1 MSEQKQKVHKTL
13 RIQSKENIEI
23 KRNSFAKTPNEREQ
37 ADEQNTS
44 FDQNDFKNIRNFRQ
58 GLIKSKMPKVNHV
71 VIDAMK
77 IEEDYE
83 YTQKDLKE
91 NLDDWFQ
98 RTKSKLQENQENQ
111 NQFQLNDVKN
121 QNQQKMLLET
131 MKEKY
136 KSPNIDSNII
146 NQILKTDQKMQKE
159 QNLNDRYNADSP
171 IKNKSAVRNSFSYVQ
186 NEKNQDDYSDSR
198 TRNSVFSSQPNFKG
212 AKKTSVFN
220 ANAANTQG
228 NICTSLTLLQQYN
241 PNKEYINP
249 ELVKKKNIQ
258 KIVHSIIQD
267 KMQKF
272 MTKPKEYS
280 EKFQGIKTTNDLGDS
295 VQNETLKNFKNL
307 RKYFNFGQKIDY
319 DQLLAKILTNKQLPS
334 KFFNFTED
342 EINPASSF
350 KDVEPELLN
359 RYLSI
364 NKAIEEK
371 KSQQRVFRIEVAKW
385 VQILKDNQSDLI
397 TTQNRQDE
405 LMQQYHILDK
415 SIKRVQALQKSNAFK
430 NKAQQKNKQQVEY
443 NEGLQMELDKLN
455 GSQQEHQH
463 QYQKLQDKQKE
474 LEMIINTLNQDIE
487 AMMSHI
493 DNCDKEVEKL
503 KLSRVNLKTY
513 LSENYIKMLKKDLN
527 TLPSAQ
533 KENIS
538 LVWVIKSMNSL
549 GEAVERGDFPQF
561 IDEQAIEFLQEA
573 AQIEQ
578 EIDDLKSKIR
588 NYDFTKFD
596 LSQNKKNRYEKVIDN
611 LNKNNTKQEI
621 QKKLKIITEECL
633 QVKKPIFQVNSD
645 TKRHEIQWVSDT
657 VNTGTMNS
665 LNKYDVQD
673 EDLQSAVH
681 ERQKIIEVIQEK
693 QNHYQKLKDLELV
706 RHIHQNEKRE
716 DPNLLRKLICLFGTI
731 DGQNEFH
738 NYTHLTQC
746 FIKKMQE
753 NKNFSFMTSSRHFK
767 IKAKTD
773 NAKSLDRVHSSHDLK
788 TEQNDN
794 MSVASSKFTSS
805 RQNLLN
811 STSITNLT
819 DKYINTIKRGSNMNS
834 NQLSIGSNLQIDAFD
849 TFMGLKNRNLT
860 SSYSNSRIGT
870 SFNNFVTENKSNLY
884 KPYQSTSL
892 RNLSI
897 NF

>member
-13 RIQSKENIEI
+13 RIQSKENIET
-23 KRNSFAKTPNEREQ
+23 KRNSFANTPKERDQ
-37 ADEQNTS
+37 GDEFNTS
-44 FDQNDFKNIRNFRQ
+44 FEQNEFKNMRNFKQ
-58 GLIKSKMPKVNHV
+58 GLMKSKMPKVNHV

-77 IEEDYE
+77 MEEDYE

-91 NLDDWFQ
+91 NLDDWYQ
-98 RTKSKLQENQENQ
+98 RTKSKLKENQENS
-111 NQFQLNDVKN
+111 NSFQVNDVRN
-121 QNQQKMLLET
+121 QNQQKMLIEG

-136 KSPNIDSNII
+136 KSPNVDSNIL
-146 NQILKTDQKMQKE
+146 NSILKTDQKIQKG
-159 QNLNDRYNADSP
+159 QNQIERYNEDSP
-171 IKNKSAVRNSFSYVQ
+171 FKNKQMVRNSFSYVQ
-186 NEKNQDDYSDSR
+186 NAQINDDSDSKS
-198 TRNSVFSSQPNFKG
+198 RNSVFSSQPNFKG
-212 AKKTSVFN
+212 SKKVSVFN

-258 KIVHSIIQD
+258 KIVHNIIQD

-272 MTKPKEYS
+272 MNKPKEYS
-280 EKFQGIKTTNDLGDS
+280 QKFQGIKTTNDLGDS
-295 VQNETLKNFKNL
+295 VQNETLKNFKSL

-350 KDVEPELLN
+350 KDVEPELLS

-385 VQILKDNQSDLI
+385 VQILKDNQNDLI

-405 LMQQYHILDK
+405 LMQQYHIQDK

-430 NKAQQKNKQQVEY
+430 NKAQQKNKQLVEY
-443 NEGLQMELDKLN
+443 NEGLQLELDKLN
-455 GSQQEHQH
+455 GQQQELSNQ
-463 QYQKLQDKQKE
+463 QQKLQDKQKE

-487 AMMSHI
+487 AIMNHI

-503 KLSRVNLKTY
+503 KMSRINLKTY
-513 LSENYIKMLKKDLN
+513 LRQNYVKMLKKDLSA
-527 TLPSAQ
+527 LPTAQ

-549 GEAVERGDFPQF
+549 GEAIERGDFPQY
-561 IDEQAIEFLQEA
+561 IDSQAIEFLQEA

-578 EIDDLKSKIR
+578 EVEDLKSSIR

-596 LSQNKKNRYEKVIDN
+596 LSQNKKNRYEKVIEN
-611 LNKNNTKQEI
+611 LNKNSTKSEI
-621 QKKLKIITEECL
+621 QKKLKVITEENL
-633 QVKKPIFQVNSD
+633 QVKKPIFQVNAD

-657 VNTGTMNS
+657 VNPGTMNS

-681 ERQKIIEVIQEK
+681 ERQKILEVIQEK
-693 QNHYQKLKDLELV
+693 QRFYQKIKDLELV

-716 DPNLLRKLICLFGTI
+716 DPNLLKKLICLFGTI
-731 DGQNEFH
+731 DGSNEFH

-753 NKNFSFMTSSRHFK
+753 SKNFSFMTSSRHFK
-767 IKAKTD
+767 IKAKTE
-773 NAKSLDRVHSSHDLK
+773 NAKSLDRAQSSHDLK

-794 MSVASSKFTSS
+794 LSVASSKLTSS
-805 RQNLLN
+805 RQNLLS
-811 STSITNLT
+811 STSISNLT
-819 DKYINTIKRGSNMNS
+819 DKYINTIKRGSNTNQ

-849 TFMGLKNRNLT
+849 TFMGLKSRNLT

-870 SFNNFVTENKSNLY
+870 SFNNFTSENKSNLY

>member
-23 KRNSFAKTPNEREQ
+23 KRNSFAKTPSEREQ
-37 ADEQNTS
+37 GDEINTS
-44 FDQNDFKNIRNFRQ
+44 FEQNEFKNIRNFRQ
-58 GLIKSKMPKVNHV
+58 GLIKSKMPKVSHV
-71 VIDAMK
+71 VIDAIKM
-77 IEEDYE
+77 EEDYE
-83 YTQKDLKE
+83 FTQKDLKE

-98 RTKSKLQENQENQ
+98 RTKSKLKENQENS
-111 NQFQLNDVKN
+111 NSFQLNEVRN
-121 QNQQKMLLET
+121 QNQQKMLIEA

-136 KSPNIDSNII
+136 KSPNVDSNIL
-146 NQILKTDQKMQKE
+146 NSILKADQKMLKG
-159 QNLNDRYNADSP
+159 QNQHERLNDDSP
-171 IKNKSAVRNSFSYVQ
+171 SKCKQEIKNSFTYVQ
-186 NEKNQDDYSDSR
+186 NTQNNEDSDSR
-198 TRNSVFSSQPNFKG
+198 SRNSVFSSQLNFQG
-212 AKKTSVFN
+212 AKKISVFN

-249 ELVKKKNIQ
+249 EQVKKKNIQ
-258 KIVHSIIQD
+258 KIVHNIISD
-267 KMQKF
+267 KMQKL
-272 MTKPKEYS
+272 MAKPKEYA
-280 EKFQGIKTTNDLGDS
+280 EKFQSIKTTNDLGDS
-295 VQNETLKNFKNL
+295 VQNETLKNFKSL
-307 RKYFNFGQKIDY
+307 RKYFTFGQKIDY

-334 KFFNFTED
+334 KFFNFTEE

-364 NKAIEEK
+364 NKAIDEK

-415 SIKRVQALQKSNAFK
+415 SIKRLQALQKSNAFK

-443 NEGLQMELDKLN
+443 NEGLQLELDKLN
-455 GSQQEHQH
+455 GSQQGLQEQ
-463 QYQKLQDKQKE
+463 QQKLQDKQKE
-474 LEMIINTLNQDIE
+474 LEMIINTLNQDIR
-487 AMMSHI
+487 AITNHI
-493 DNCDKEVEKL
+493 DNCDKEVENL

-513 LSENYIKMLKKDLN
+513 LSVNYIKMLKKDLAA
-527 TLPSAQ
+527 LPTAQ

-549 GEAVERGDFPQF
+549 GEVIERGDFPQF

-578 EIDDLKSKIR
+578 KIDDLKSQIR

-596 LSQNKKNRYEKVIDN
+596 LSQNKKNRYEKVIGN
-611 LNKNNTKQEI
+611 LNKNNTKSEI
-621 QKKLKIITEECL
+621 QKKLKVITEECL

-645 TKRHEIQWVSDT
+645 TKRHEIQWVTDP
-657 VNTGTMNS
+657 VNSGTMNN
-665 LNKYDVQD
+665 LNKYDVQN
-673 EDLQSAVH
+673 EDSSSAVH
-681 ERQKIIEVIQEK
+681 ERQKIIELIQEK
-693 QNHYQKLKDLELV
+693 QKHYQKLKDLELL

-716 DPNLLRKLICLFGTI
+716 DPHLLKKLVCLFGTI

-746 FIKKMQE
+746 FLKKMQE
-753 NKNFSFMTSSRHFK
+753 NKNFSFMTNSRHFK
-767 IKAKTD
+767 IKAKTE
-773 NAKSLDRVHSSHDLK
+773 NAKSLDRVQSSHDLK
-788 TEQNDN
+788 IDQNDN
-794 MSVASSKFTSS
+794 MSVASSKFTSN

-819 DKYINTIKRGSNMNS
+819 DKYINTIKKGSSMS
-834 NQLSIGSNLQIDAFD
+834 QNQLNVGSNLQLDAFD
-849 TFMGLKNRNLT
+849 TFMGLKSRNLT

-870 SFNNFVTENKSNLY
+870 SFNNFTNENKSNFN